1 MLMLI
6 RRNIM
11 AKKNIIPFGPQHPVL
26 PEPIHFDLVTED
38 ETVLDAIP
46 VIGYVHRGLE
56 KLVEKKDFNEY
67 TYVAERICGIC
78 GFMHGFGYCQTV
90 EEVMAVEVPER
101 AVYLR
106 TVWAEL
112 SRINS
117 HLLWLGVA
125 ADAMGFESLFMHS
138 FRLRESV
145 LDIIEAT
152 AGGRMVFGCVKI
164 GGVRRDIEGSV
175 LRGIVAKLQ
184 DLEPQIREIT
194 NVFLDDYSTRHR
206 MEGVGVI
213 SKEDAYYMGMVGP
226 MIRASGIPYDIRQ
239 IGYAAYKHVQFEPVT
254 AQTGD
259 CYARCVVRVGEIFE
273 SINIVR
279 QLVEKTPEGPIE
291 VKVKGTPTGEFFGRI
306 EQPRGEVIY
315 YVKGNGTKFLERFR
329 VRVPTFANLPGMI
342 HALKGSQIADVPVI
356 ILSIDPCIS
365 CTER

>member
-1 MLMLI
+1 
-6 RRNIM
+6 M
-11 AKKNIIPFGPQHPVL
+11 AEKNIIPFGPQHPVL

-38 ETVLDAIP
+38 ETVVDAIP

-56 KLVEKKDFNEY
+56 KLVEKKDFVEY

-78 GFMHGFGYCQTV
+78 GYMHGFGYCQTV
-90 EEVMAVEVPER
+90 EQVMGVEVPER

-106 TVWAEL
+106 TIWAEL

-125 ADAMGFESLFMHS
+125 ADAMGFESLFMHT

-145 LDIIEAT
+145 LDMIEAT

-175 LRGIVAKLQ
+175 LRGIVTQLQ
-184 DLEPQIREIT
+184 DLAPRIKEIT
-194 NVFLDDYSTRHR
+194 DVFLGDYSTRHR
-206 MEGVGVI
+206 MGGVGVI
-213 SKEDAYYMGMVGP
+213 SGEDAYFLGMVGP
-226 MIRASGIPYDIRQ
+226 MIRASGVPSDTRL
-239 IGYAAYKHVQFEPVT
+239 IGYAAYKHVQLEPVT
-254 AQTGD
+254 AQDGD
-259 CYARCVVRVGEIFE
+259 CYARCVVRVREIFQ
-273 SINIVR
+273 SIDLLR
-279 QLVEKTPEGPIE
+279 QLAEKTPDGPIE

-329 VRVPTFANLPGMI
+329 VRVPTFANLPGLIRM
-342 HALKGSQIADVPVI
+342 LKGAQIADVPVI
-356 ILSIDPCIS
+356 ILTIDPCIS

>member
-1 MLMLI
+1 MT
-6 RRNIM
+6 
-11 AKKNIIPFGPQHPVL
+11 KKNIIPFGPQHPVL

-38 ETVLDAIP
+38 ETVVDAIP
-46 VIGYVHRGLE
+46 VMGYVHRGLE
-56 KLVEKKDFNEY
+56 KLIEKKDFIEY

-78 GFMHGFGYCQTV
+78 GYMHGFGYCQTV
-90 EEVMAVEVPER
+90 EEVMGIEVPER

-106 TVWAEL
+106 TIWAEL

-117 HLLWLGVA
+117 HLLWLGVT
-125 ADAMGFESLFMHS
+125 ADAMGFESLFNHS

-164 GGVRRDIEGSV
+164 GGVRRDIEAGV
-175 LRGIVAKLQ
+175 LRGIVTELH

-194 NVFLDDYSTRHR
+194 NVFIEDYSTRHR

-213 SKEDAYYMGMVGP
+213 TKEDAYYMGMVGP
-226 MIRASGIPYDIRQ
+226 MIRASGIASDTRQ
-239 IGYAAYKHVQFEPVT
+239 LGYAAYKYVQFEPVI
-254 AQTGD
+254 AQSGD
-259 CYARCVVRVGEIFE
+259 CYARCIVRVKEIFE
-273 SINIVR
+273 SIDLVR
-279 QLVEKTPEGPIE
+279 QLVEKIPEGLIE

-315 YVKGNGTKFLERFR
+315 YVKGNGKKFLERFR
-329 VRVPTFANLPGMI
+329 VRVPTLANLPGMI
-342 HALKGSQIADVPVI
+342 QVLKGSQIADVPVI